1 MAAVTHVENADGS
14 HSLGV
19 KINGKYV
26 PLVTVP
32 AERVGQLVYEAQA
45 APDTEETEPEEGSE

>member
-1 MAAVTHVENADGS
+1 MASVSHVENADGS

-19 KINGKYV
+19 KLDGVFV

-32 AERVGQLVYEAQA
+32 AERVKQLVAEGKRSAS
-45 APDTEETEPEEGSE
+45 DETPEPEEES